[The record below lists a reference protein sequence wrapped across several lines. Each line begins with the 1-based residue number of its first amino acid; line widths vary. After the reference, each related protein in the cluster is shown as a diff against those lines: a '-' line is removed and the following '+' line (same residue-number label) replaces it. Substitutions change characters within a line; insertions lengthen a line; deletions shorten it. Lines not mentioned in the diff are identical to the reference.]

1 MRISEFCKKTEL
13 SRDTIR
19 FYEKKGIL
27 RLKPQQRL
35 ANRYKDYSEDD
46 VALLRLVKKAQ
57 SFGFK
62 LREIRVWIEEWYHGN
77 ISVAQKIDIF
87 KEQIQKI
94 DEKIIELQEI
104 KAQVADK
111 LEEYLAKSSQ
121 NPPNES
127 VRP

>member
-1 MRISEFCKKTEL
+1 MRISEFCKKTGL

-19 FYEKKGIL
+19 FYEKQGIL

-35 ANRYKDYSEDD
+35 ANRYKDYSEND
-46 VALLRLVKKAQ
+46 VSFLRLVKKAQ

-62 LREIRVWIEEWYHGN
+62 LRDIRIWIEEWYSGN

-111 LEEYLAKSSQ
+111 LAEYKAIS
-121 NPPNES
+121 E
-127 VRP
+127 RMT